1 MIKVFGI
8 VYREDQLLDGY
19 ERYFNKPNKTTGYL
33 FEYNAMID
41 ILSKDI
47 KEDYLGI
54 LSWKFP
60 YKTGIF
66 RKKLENFIK
75 NNPNKDVYIL
85 CRPLNVSYMEFSEK
99 QHPGLRFLVK
109 ECCKHTGL
117 EYIEDVKNIV
127 YSNFFIA
134 KTEIY
139 KDYIEN
145 IIKPSIKI
153 LQNELWEYANKDST
167 YKGLSPEE
175 LEEQIGMRYYNMITF
190 TLERLFSQYIQNKK
204 LNICKIY

>member
-8 VYREDQLLDGY
+8 VYKEDQILDGY
-19 ERYFNKPNKTTGYL
+19 ERYFNEPNLTTGYL

-47 KEDYLGI
+47 PEKYLGI

-60 YKTGIF
+60 HKTGIF
-66 RKKLENFIK
+66 RKKLEYFIK
-75 NNPNKDVYIL
+75 NNPDSDVYIL
-85 CRPLNVSYMEFSEK
+85 CKPLEKYMEFSEK

-109 ECCKHTGL
+109 ECCKGTGL
-117 EYIEDVKNIV
+117 EYYEDVKNVV
-127 YSNFFIA
+127 YSNFFVA

-139 KDYIEN
+139 RDYIET

-153 LQNELWEYANKDST
+153 LQSELWEYANADST
-167 YKGLSPEE
+167 YKGISPDE
-175 LEEQIGMRYYNMITF
+175 LEKQIGMRYYNMITF

-204 LNICKIY
+204 LKTCKIY